1 MTHAAASA
9 MPIERHALGIVSMSP
24 TAVGFVREFFA
35 EYGEVFAALC
45 GTLAFSRLAGI
56 RQLGLKR
63 GTLGVPPTMVPF
75 CEGREDATV
84 ALDPFTRRDHSER
97 MCATALSLCAMHG
110 VTKVAALHAAV
121 AGLLHDIGH
130 PAFSHTVEPI
140 LRRHGLPDHEEA
152 GRRIVRGN
160 GEIQAIFSEYDVDT
174 ERVIAIVEEKG
185 DFGIRQS
192 LCDTLTYLVHDSRTA
207 GRPLGNAYA
216 WHVLKSV
223 RSVHDGAFDVDD
235 DGFVLR
241 QFLEQRHAMT
251 VDVYEHPYNRV
262 NSLLVCEALDWL
274 VRDGHL
280 AAAAIPDLSEA
291 DVLRA
296 LDVAALR
303 HVPGWIRSVRRF
315 LTTTPAETRNWT
327 VAERV
332 DEESALADV
341 ASSTEDRPV
350 FLLPPID
357 FTRKSL
363 PVRLPDGTIFRIR
376 VSQTSRPPHHC
387 VPHTLTYA
395 GPT

>member
-9 MPIERHALGIVSMSP
+9 TTIERHALGIVSMSP
-24 TAVGFVREFFA
+24 TVGRFVREFFA
-35 EYGEVFAALC
+35 EYGEVLSALSA
-45 GTLAFSRLAGI
+45 TLPFSRLAGI

-140 LRRHGLPDHEEA
+140 LKRHGLPDHEEA

-160 GEIQAIFSEYDVDT
+160 VEIQRIFSDYDVDT

-223 RSVHDGAFDVDD
+223 RSVHDGALDVED
-235 DGFVLR
+235 DGFVLQ

-262 NSLLVCEALDWL
+262 NSLLVSETLDWL
-274 VRDGHL
+274 VRNDHL
-280 AAAAIPDLSEA
+280 AAAAIPDLSDA

-296 LDVAALR
+296 LDVAATR

-327 VAERV
+327 VAECADEQEARV
-332 DEESALADV
+332 AA
-341 ASSTEDRPV
+341 AASTEDRPV
-350 FLLPPID
+350 FLLAPID
-357 FTRKSL
+357 FTGKSL
-363 PVRLPDGTIFRIR
+363 PVCLPDGTTFRVR
-376 VSQTSRPPHHC
+376 VLPTSRPPHHR
-387 VPHTLTYA
+387 VWHTLTYA